1 MARHSDYT
9 SIPPETY
16 SREYLLSASLEGYE
30 EYLRG
35 GLSGIKRKQLDML
48 ALGPQVSL
56 LEIGFGRGEF
66 LRHCAACCEQVS
78 GVDYSTDACD
88 IARET
93 LREVPNAEV
102 QVADCRALPFASD
115 SFDRVYS
122 GDVIEHMSY
131 LDGQLMLRE
140 AWRVLKPG
148 GFLLIHTS
156 PNSIFMRY
164 VYPLAKIVL
173 RAVNAESVRRL
184 DSHLEVGK
192 HVHLFEFNLL
202 TLRRI
207 ARDAGL
213 PSAET
218 WIDSDLLR
226 SGTTWHTRALLDNP
240 AVRLVGT
247 LGRIGAVRFF
257 LGNDLYLRC
266 HKPTTHMAG

>member
-1 MARHSDYT
+1 MAQRKDYA

-35 GLSGIKRKQLDML
+35 GLSGIKQKQLAML
-48 ALGPQVSL
+48 DLTPDSSL

-66 LRHCAACCEQVS
+66 LRHCATRCDRVS
-78 GVDYSTDACD
+78 GIDYSAAACD
-88 IARET
+88 IARDT
-93 LREVPNAEV
+93 LRDLPNAEV

-122 GDVIEHMSY
+122 GDVIEHLSY
-131 LDGQLMLRE
+131 PDGVRMLRE

-173 RAVNAESVRRL
+173 RAVSADSVRRL
-184 DSHLEVGK
+184 DSHLDVGQ

-202 TLRRI
+202 SLRRI

-213 PSAET
+213 PSAAT

-226 SGTTWHTRALLDNP
+226 GGATWHTRALADNP
-240 AVRLVGT
+240 LVRLVAA
-247 LGRIGAVRFF
+247 LGRFGTVRFF

-266 HKPTTHMAG
+266 HKPATDMAG